1 MHRYYYIQSE
11 AHTIPRSDR
20 NATKVSKN
28 NRIHSFTRK
37 KNSYSVAVVTFCTSS
52 DDDEYTCANTF
63 KENIIRK
70 SFTNTKSKMFGE
82 WCCTIGSNAP
92 PLYRLGSY
100 YLMLCVFFIREKKKP
115 IWEKRNNKTNR

>member
-28 NRIHSFTRK
+28 NRIHSFTRIK

-52 DDDEYTCANTF
+52 DDEYTCANTL
-63 KENIIRK
+63 KEKYLKIIHQYK
-70 SFTNTKSKMFGE
+70 VEMFGE

-100 YLMLCVFFIREKKKP
+100 YLMLCVFFIYTKKKTHLG
-115 IWEKRNNKTNR
+115 KRNNKTNR